1 MYIRFGKRLF
11 DISGSIIILFIFA
24 PIIILVILIQIFY
37 FKKNIFYTQVRN
49 TRHGKKFK
57 IIKFK
62 TMYDFYDK
70 DGFQLPD
77 IYRTT
82 KFGKILRSTSIDEI
96 PNLFNVLVGQM
107 SIVGPRPLPDT
118 FYDLMSTSQKQRYE
132 VQPGL
137 TGLAQVSGR
146 NNLSWKQKIDM
157 DLVYLKKIT
166 FLKDLKIILKTFV
179 VVTKYSKNET
189 LFNEGI
195 DNYKPNFS

>member
-1 MYIRFGKRLF
+1 
-11 DISGSIIILFIFA
+11 
-24 PIIILVILIQIFY
+24 
-37 FKKNIFYTQVRN
+37 
-49 TRHGKKFK
+49 
-57 IIKFK
+57 
-62 TMYDFYDK
+62 
-70 DGFQLPD
+70 
-77 IYRTT
+77 
-82 KFGKILRSTSIDEI
+82 
-96 PNLFNVLVGQM
+96 
-107 SIVGPRPLPDT
+107 
-118 FYDLMSTSQKQRYE
+118 MSTSQKQRYE